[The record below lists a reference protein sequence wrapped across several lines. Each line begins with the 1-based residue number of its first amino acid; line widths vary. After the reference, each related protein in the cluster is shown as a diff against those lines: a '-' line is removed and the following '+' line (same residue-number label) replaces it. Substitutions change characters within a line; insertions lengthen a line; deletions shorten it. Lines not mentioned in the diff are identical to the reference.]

1 MNYDGLQNA
10 CSQCVTHMP
19 AEVTDCQQK
28 RVFSKKVLLV
38 IVAGQHPIV
47 SLVNFKFKHMN
58 IRKTRSILALWVCAL
73 SLTMLLGGC
82 DDKDDAVP
90 AYDPSAPIVCTSFY
104 PTGGPIATKVI
115 LTGKNFGNST
125 DAISVYF
132 NEKKAPVVG
141 VSGDHMLVL
150 APRLPGDDV
159 VIRVKIGEQEAAFD
173 GYFDYEIQT
182 NVTTICGGDASS
194 TTNPSGTISLSE
206 AQFSSSMNGC
216 ISVDKKKNIYFE
228 IDGQSSNYLRYC
240 ANEEADQLK
249 LIDELGIF
257 LTVPI
262 NVYDHVHDRV
272 YHMQANIGNNEFWY
286 YDPDNDWVQMG
297 KGEISWDNTEFAP
310 GGMASWAARRTA
322 AMCEADGKF
331 YTRSYGGYLERYD
344 PETGLGENLTQLYGG
359 VGIGSTSGS
368 TFGMVFDANDP
379 YILYFA
385 VDEMHC
391 IYKLDIE
398 NKTGSVLCGG
408 TSGYFDGPLAQAK
421 FNSPHQMARDSE
433 GNLYVA
439 DTENHCI
446 RKINLK
452 TGYVSTVAG
461 LPQQS
466 GYMNGT
472 NEVAKFNKPYGLA
485 IDSDDIIYVGDCEN
499 HAIRRVAV
507 E

>member
-1 MNYDGLQNA
+1 MKSN
-10 CSQCVTHMP
+10 
-19 AEVTDCQQK
+19 
-28 RVFSKKVLLV
+28 
-38 IVAGQHPIV
+38 HPSIRLRS
-47 SLVNFKFKHMN
+47 SLCAMA
-58 IRKTRSILALWVCAL
+58 IGLALL
-73 SLTMLLGGC
+73 MTGC
-82 DDKDDAVP
+82 EDTSDVVP
-90 AYDPSAPIVCTSFY
+90 PYNPSEPIVCASFY

-115 LTGKNFGNST
+115 LTGKNFGNRA
-125 DAISVYF
+125 DAVSVFF

-141 VSGDHMLVL
+141 ASGDHLLVL

-159 VIRVKIGEQEAAFD
+159 VIRVKIGDQEATFD
-173 GYFDYEIQT
+173 GYFAYEIQT

-194 TTNPSGTISLSE
+194 TTNPMGTVALSE
-206 AQFSSSMNGC
+206 AQFKSQMNGC
-216 ISVDKKKNIYFE
+216 ISVDSKKNIYFE
-228 IDGQSSNYLRYC
+228 IDGDGTYYRYC

-249 LIDELGIF
+249 QIDELGIF

-262 NVYDHVHDRV
+262 NVYDPIKDRV

-297 KGEISWDNTEFAP
+297 KGEIQWDNTEFAP

-322 AMCEADGKF
+322 AMCPSDGKF

-344 PETGLGENLTQLYGG
+344 PETGLGENLTQIYGG

-368 TFGMVFDANDP
+368 TFGMVFDPNDP
-379 YILYFA
+379 SILYFS

-391 IYKLDIE
+391 IYKMDLA
-398 NKTGSVLCGG
+398 KKSGSVLCGG
-408 TSGYFDGPLAQAK
+408 SAGFFDGPLGQAK
-421 FNSPHQMARDSE
+421 FNSPHQMACDSE

-452 TGYVSTVAG
+452 TGYVSTIAG
-461 LPQQS
+461 LPQQP

-472 NEVAKFNKPYGLA
+472 SEVAKFSKPFGIA
-485 IDSDDIIYVGDCEN
+485 IDKDDIIYVGDCDN